1 MIVKKLEE
9 SNGNFEKEQKTKLK
23 YFLNLCKYDVI
34 PSAIVG
40 SATSAMFANVY
51 SPSGLT
57 DVILFGGVTGTA
69 LILAINGAITGIK
82 ASKEDKQELKKY
94 IKENDNNEQRKG
106 KQI

>member
-1 MIVKKLEE
+1 MKVKKVEK
-9 SNGNFEKEQKTKLK
+9 SNGVFEKDQKTKLK

-40 SATSAMFANVY
+40 STASALFSNIY

-57 DVILFGGVTGTA
+57 DTILFGGVTGTA

-82 ASKEDKQELKKY
+82 ASKEEKEEIKQSIEEN
-94 IKENDNNEQRKG
+94 KENKKG
-106 KQI
+106 RQI

>member
-1 MIVKKLEE
+1 MKIKKIED
-9 SNGNFEKEQKTKLK
+9 SDGNFEKDQKTKLK

-40 SATSAMFANVY
+40 STASAMFSNIY
-51 SPSGLT
+51 SSEGLT

-82 ASKEDKQELKKY
+82 ASKEEKEEIRKSIEDNKDHKKG
-94 IKENDNNEQRKG
+94 R
-106 KQI
+106 QI

>member
-1 MIVKKLEE
+1 MKAKKVDE
-9 SNGNFEKEQKTKLK
+9 SNGVFEKEQKTKLK

-40 SATSAMFANVY
+40 STASAMFSNIY
-51 SPSGLT
+51 SPEGLT

-82 ASKEDKQELKKY
+82 ASKEEKEEIRKSIEDNKDHKKG
-94 IKENDNNEQRKG
+94 R
-106 KQI
+106 QI

>member
-1 MIVKKLEE
+1 MKIKRIED
-9 SNGNFEKEQKTKLK
+9 SDGNFEKDQKTKLK

-40 SATSAMFANVY
+40 STASAMFSKIY

-82 ASKEDKQELKKY
+82 ASKEEKEEIKQSIEEKK
-94 IKENDNNEQRKG
+94 DQRKG
-106 KQI
+106 RQI